1 MIERITCY
9 VVMQK
14 LKIGNYLSVTSW
26 SNIGFRRKGNRFDCT
41 SCEEAPDHEQP
52 GEAELDDQFRPVS
65 QA

>member
-1 MIERITCY
+1 
-9 VVMQK
+9 MQK

-26 SNIGFRRKGNRFDCT
+26 SNMGFRRKGNRFDCT

-65 QA
+65 PA